1 MEIRSIES
9 SLEKI
14 RQEILLQ
21 RTGNRLPL
29 GPVGSADSSEL
40 EARLDKVS
48 ADLQELQPLLDQELD
63 RRQRM
68 LGLVSGLYLR
78 NGSLDRS
85 HELSQELDSREGS
98 YLHGMMHRIEG
109 DYSNA
114 KYWFRLAGAHPYA
127 EELQRRAVE
136 LVEGTPEADAAL
148 LRKLKRE
155 PEWNA
160 ALFSDLAA
168 ASALTGHNSLD
179 TTLLEK
185 LHSLELELL
194 LEHLSR

>member
-14 RQEILLQ
+14 RQEFLVQ
-21 RTGNRLPL
+21 RTRLPL
-29 GPVGSADSSEL
+29 GPAESAGSVEL
-40 EARLDKVS
+40 EAQLDKIS
-48 ADLQELQPLLDQELD
+48 ADLQELQPLSDQELD
-63 RRQRM
+63 RRQQL

-85 HELSQELDSREGS
+85 HELSQDLDGREGS
-98 YLHGMMHRIEG
+98 YLHGMIHRIEG

-114 KYWFRLAGAHPYA
+114 KYWFRLAGAHPCA
-127 EELQRRAVE
+127 EALQRRAVE
-136 LVEGTPEADAAL
+136 LVEGTPGADETI

-155 PEWNA
+155 SEWNA
-160 ALFSDLAA
+160 ALVSDLAA
-168 ASALTGHNSLD
+168 ASALTGHNGLD

-194 LEHLSR
+194 LEHLSG